1 MQKIL
6 VPTDFSSVADNA
18 VQYAVTLSK
27 KHGGEFIFFHA
38 GPENTGKLQDHIKFA
53 TGDLEPDISSAKYIS
68 ADVDFTVD
76 AVKEL
81 IATHKVDMVVMG
93 THGTH
98 IPFPPRIFGSH
109 TAAIMEEIGVPVI
122 AVPAD
127 YIFNSITHIA
137 YATDLVNLK
146 KELASVV
153 RFAKVYNASVN
164 MFHVTPVFPDFYDLD
179 KVDVTEIIETVK
191 AKENFPYITYHI
203 VETEKDNQVVKGINN
218 FIDEHF
224 TDLLVLF
231 HTSRSWIDKIISPS
245 ASVKEVSQIRVP
257 VMIFPKEIID

>member
-6 VPTDFSSVADNA
+6 IPTDFSSVADNA
-18 VQYAVTLSK
+18 VQYAVALAK

-38 GPENTGKLQDHIKFA
+38 GSENLGKLQEHIKFL
-53 TGDLEPDISSAKYIS
+53 TSELGFNTDDAKYIS

-81 IATHKVDMVVMG
+81 VATHRINMVVMG

-98 IPFPPRIFGSH
+98 TPFPPRIFGSH
-109 TAAIMEEIGVPVI
+109 TAAIMEEIGIPVI
-122 AVPAD
+122 AVPGD

-137 YATDLVNLK
+137 YAADLVNLE
-146 KELASVV
+146 KELATVV
-153 RFAKVYNASVN
+153 KFAKTYNASVN
-164 MFHVTPVFPDFYDLD
+164 VFHVTPVFPDLYDLEEI
-179 KVDVTEIIETVK
+179 DVNETIGEIRTK
-191 AKENFPYITYHI
+191 DNFPYITYHLE
-203 VETEKDNQVVKGINN
+203 ETEKDNQVVKGINN

-245 ASVKEVSQIRVP
+245 SSVKEISQIRVP
-257 VMIFPKEIID
+257 VMIFPKEI

>member
-18 VQYAVTLSK
+18 VQYAIALSK

-38 GPENTGKLQDHIKFA
+38 GSENISKLQEHIKFA
-53 TGDLEPDISSAKYIS
+53 AGDPGFDLSGAKYIS

-81 IATHKVDMVVMG
+81 VATHRVSMVVMG

-98 IPFPPRIFGSH
+98 TPFPPKIFGSH
-109 TAAIMEEIGVPVI
+109 TAAIMEEIGIPVI

-127 YIFNSITHIA
+127 YIFNSVTHIA
-137 YATDLVNLK
+137 YAADLVNLR
-146 KELASVV
+146 KELSTVV
-153 RFAKVYNASVN
+153 RFAKIYNASVN
-164 MFHVTPVFPDFYDLD
+164 VFHVTPVYPDLYDLE
-179 KVDVTEIIETVK
+179 KMDVNEVIEGVK
-191 AKENFPYITYHI
+191 TKENFPYITYH
-203 VETEKDNQVVKGINN
+203 VEETEKDNQVVKGINS

-245 ASVKEVSQIRVP
+245 AATKEVSQIRVP
-257 VMIFPKEIID
+257 VLIFPKESQ